1 MWHAE
6 CHNGLAASTVPA
18 PIWYTHA
25 HNTINGDSRI
35 CDKTFSMHACL
46 TSQQSWQTSVT
57 NLVEIN
63 HEGGEGQRNGLSS
76 LDASEDLVH
85 HADPGPLCRNK
96 AANVCQEHYQ
106 TNLYWAG
113 VLPVQQEIF
122 TGQEHTTLSP
132 LFVLHISFSSPAYV
146 FFWTYFA
153 GLLSPL
159 WCSFFCFQ
167 TADLHDDNYCKTAKM
182 MSPSWKD
189 TEYLYPILC

>member
-6 CHNGLAASTVPA
+6 CHNGLAASAVPA

-63 HEGGEGQRNGLSS
+63 HEGGEGQRNGLSG

-96 AANVCQEHYQ
+96 AANVCQKHYQ

-113 VLPVQQEIF
+113 VLQCSRKFF

-132 LFVLHISFSSPAYV
+132 LFVLHNSFSSC
-146 FFWTYFA
+146 FFWTQI
-153 GLLSPL
+153 LLAHYHHYDVAFWYHAL
-159 WCSFFCFQ
+159 LCFK
-167 TADLHDDNYCKTAKM
+167 LLIYM
-182 MSPSWKD
+182 MTTTSH
-189 TEYLYPILC
+189 ILQNS